1 MKNVEPDPA
10 VVEAA
15 AGSHARGDEGARG
28 DADRASRLRD
38 DPRGSHRGLRHA
50 RLAAPRAACGRA
62 APISRSPRSWR
73 SSRSTWPAGPLTL
86 RQVWEFYPYENS
98 LVTVKATGKLV
109 RAGPRARGRL
119 SGGPAER
126 LRDCDSLEGAEYKLD
141 FSKPAGQRV
150 VSLTRG
156 GREIAADDVF
166 TVALN
171 SYRASGGGGYPMWKR
186 AERVREKGNVREM
199 LAADALSAKRLDLT
213 PTKNWSATR

>member
-1 MKNVEPDPA
+1 MLDWLHRVQLQKGGADLSFASVLAFEP
-10 VVEAA
+10 
-15 AGSHARGDEGARG
+15 
-28 DADRASRLRD
+28 L
-38 DPRGSHRGLRHA
+38 
-50 RLAAPRAACGRA
+50 
-62 APISRSPRSWR
+62 
-73 SSRSTWPAGPLTL
+73 TWPAGPLTL

-109 RAGPRARGRL
+109 REALERAAACLADPG
-119 SGGPAER
+119 ER
-126 LRDCDSLEGAEYKLD
+126 LRDCDSLEGAAYTLD
-141 FSKPAGQRV
+141 LSKPAGQRV

-156 GREIAADDVF
+156 GREIADEDVF